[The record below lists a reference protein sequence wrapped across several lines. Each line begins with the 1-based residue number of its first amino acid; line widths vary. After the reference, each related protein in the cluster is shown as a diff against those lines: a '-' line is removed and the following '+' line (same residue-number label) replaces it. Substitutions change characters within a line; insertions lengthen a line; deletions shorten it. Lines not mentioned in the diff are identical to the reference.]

1 MSTACLHARS
11 MSKMIQIR
19 NVPDDLHRT
28 LKARAATEG
37 MSLSDYLLRE
47 LRQLTAQPTPA
58 EFLERLRQ
66 REPVKLRVP
75 SRHYSRDAW
84 AVIVLDAS
92 VVVELLLG
100 TQAARPLAAGA
111 TCSPW
116 LVQRSPHCR
125 PAVRRAPRGCWRP
138 L

>member
-1 MSTACLHARS
+1 
-11 MSKMIQIR
+11 MIQIR

-92 VVVELLLG
+92 VVVELLLAETLRVTLVTRDRRLAQTRG
-100 TQAARPLAAGA
+100 HRARID
-111 TCSPW
+111 
-116 LVQRSPHCR
+116 V
-125 PAVRRAPRGCWRP
+125 V
-138 L
+138 